1 MFLDKLLQIDSQIW
15 DYQWTTIFTSSTR
28 HPPPGCLCTA
38 YLNIM
43 QEQRWI
49 LSQHQKKLNYF
60 CLQTN
65 KSNRP
70 LPLPLK

>member
-15 DYQWTTIFTSSTR
+15 DYQRGPPFSHPPLHGDR

-43 QEQRWI
+43 QEKRWNI
-49 LSQHQKKLNYF
+49 SQHQKKLNDF
-60 CLQTN
+60 C
-65 KSNRP
+65 
-70 LPLPLK
+70 